1 MNGQAL
7 RIFATAPRPRSLVRP
22 GRPPLNVVV
31 VTQDEEVVAPA
42 IAEPTPVEP
51 AVEIEPPLRDT
62 IEMIAHA
69 IEQTIAE
76 ILASAPEYGETIDSA
91 YRRKERAL
99 AEVFGSLTR
108 KEAATLHRRLSEPRA
123 DDTLAQRFTRLVV
136 DRRTRLLAVLA
147 DIPRREAR
155 AR

>member
-7 RIFATAPRPRSLVRP
+7 RIFAKTPRPRSLVRP
-22 GRPPLNVVV
+22 GRPPLVVV
-31 VTQDEEVVAPA
+31 VATKHEEAVAPA

-51 AVEIEPPLRDT
+51 VAIDPPLRET
-62 IEMIAHA
+62 IEMIAFA
-69 IEQTIAE
+69 IEQTIVD
-76 ILASAPEYGETIDSA
+76 ILASAPQYGETIDAA
-91 YRRKERAL
+91 YRRKECAL

-155 AR
+155 GR